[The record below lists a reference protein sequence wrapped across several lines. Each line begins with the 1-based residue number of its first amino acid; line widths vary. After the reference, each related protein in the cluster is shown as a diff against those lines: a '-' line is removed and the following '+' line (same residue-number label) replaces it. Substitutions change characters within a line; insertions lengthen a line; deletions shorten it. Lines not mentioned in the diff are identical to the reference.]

1 MFVLSYKNKQSL
13 PLTITIMKKILVP
26 IDFSEQSMNAF
37 KVAKGIAA
45 KADAEVLLL
54 NVIEPYMPFT
64 DLGYTSTEQDYISH
78 LKETSTSHL
87 KRIENDSDEVRVLT
101 KVEIGSIF
109 KVIKKYIT
117 DNEVDLVVM
126 GTQGAS
132 GLEEVLIGSN
142 TEKIVRTSACPV
154 LTVRNTPD
162 SFKVNALVF
171 ATNLQDEQIGAIK
184 VLKNFQAFFGAHIHL
199 VYVNTPNAFLSSHE
213 IKEQSKEFVKKA
225 GLEDYT
231 LHVESDVNEEIG
243 VIHAAEELNADMIA
257 MGTHQRKGLAHW
269 FAGSIAEDVVNHAN
283 RPVLTFSLKN

>member
-1 MFVLSYKNKQSL
+1 
-13 PLTITIMKKILVP
+13 MKKILVP
-26 IDFSEQSMNAF
+26 IDFSEQSINAF
-37 KVAKGIAA
+37 NVAKNIAK
-45 KADAEVLLL
+45 KADAEILLL
-54 NVIEPYMPFT
+54 NVIEPYMPFSEV
-64 DLGYTSTEQDYISH
+64 GYTATEQDYISH
-78 LKETSTSHL
+78 LKDTSTSHL
-87 KRIENDSDEVRVLT
+87 KKMEDEGDGTQVSSY
-101 KVEIGSIF
+101 VEIGSIF

-117 DNEVDLVVM
+117 DQPIDLVVM

-162 SFKVNALVF
+162 SFEVKALVF
-171 ATNLQDEQIGAIK
+171 ATNLRDEQVKAVE
-184 VLKNFQAFFGAHIHL
+184 VLKNFQVFFGAHIHL

-213 IKEQSKEFVKKA
+213 IKEQSDEFVKKA
-225 GLEDYT
+225 NLENFT

-243 VIHAAEELNADMIA
+243 VIHAAENLGVDMIA

-283 RPVLTFSLKN
+283 RPVLTFGLNN